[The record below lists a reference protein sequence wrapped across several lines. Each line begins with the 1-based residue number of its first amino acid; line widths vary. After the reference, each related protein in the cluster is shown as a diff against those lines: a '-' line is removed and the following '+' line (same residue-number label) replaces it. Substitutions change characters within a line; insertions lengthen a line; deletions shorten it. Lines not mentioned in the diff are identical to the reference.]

1 VGIRVPDH
9 PVALA
14 LARELGNP
22 IASSSASVDGE
33 ALLDPQEI
41 ERHFAVDLLL
51 DAEGSGLTP
60 STILDLSGDI
70 PIVVREGAGPV
81 DFL

>member
-1 VGIRVPDH
+1 
-9 PVALA
+9 

-22 IASSSASVDGE
+22 LASSSASVDGE

-41 ERHFAVDLLL
+41 ERHFAVDQLL